1 LNGSK
6 SYALDTSFLVYHY
19 YKGDER
25 TNRFFEEGVTNLVTI
40 CETLYTICRKEG
52 LQRALDFVKEV
63 SKRVKIIPSERVT
76 PIAGQFKCKY
86 SISLADCWV
95 LATAKIQNIPALFAF
110 KEKELQEHLESLK
123 HEVEVIFLE
132 EVLK

>member
-1 LNGSK
+1 MKIKKERRSSLNGSK

-63 SKRVKIIPSERVT
+63 SKRVKIIPSESHTNSRAV
-76 PIAGQFKCKY
+76 QVQ
-86 SISLADCWV
+86 V
-95 LATAKIQNIPALFAF
+95 LNF
-110 KEKELQEHLESLK
+110 SR
-123 HEVEVIFLE
+123 
-132 EVLK
+132 